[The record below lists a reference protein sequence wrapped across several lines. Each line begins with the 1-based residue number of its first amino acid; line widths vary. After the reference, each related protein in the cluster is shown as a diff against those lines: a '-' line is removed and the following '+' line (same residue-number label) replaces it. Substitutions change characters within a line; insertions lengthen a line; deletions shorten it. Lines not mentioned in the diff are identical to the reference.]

1 MLDLRPVSLIAD
13 YFIICSGN
21 NERHLRAI
29 IEEIK
34 EKGDGDA
41 IRPLRV
47 EGTPESGWAVLDYS
61 SVVVHIFIPALRSYY
76 DLEGLWKD
84 APLVVIIR

>member
-29 IEEIK
+29 IEEIDGK
-34 EKGDGDA
+34 EAGSA
-41 IRPLRV
+41 IRPFRV
-47 EGTPESGWAVLDYS
+47 EGTPESGWVVLDYS
-61 SVVVHIFIPALRSYY
+61 SVVIHILIPALRSYY
-76 DLEGLWKD
+76 DLEGLWED
-84 APLVVIIR
+84 APLVVSIP

>member
-29 IEEIK
+29 IEESE
-34 EKGDGDA
+34 EKGGGSV
-41 IRPLRV
+41 IRPFRV
-47 EGTPESGWAVLDYS
+47 EGTPESGWVVLDYS
-61 SVVVHIFIPALRSYY
+61 SVVVHVFIPATRSYY

-84 APLVVIIR
+84 APLVVTIP